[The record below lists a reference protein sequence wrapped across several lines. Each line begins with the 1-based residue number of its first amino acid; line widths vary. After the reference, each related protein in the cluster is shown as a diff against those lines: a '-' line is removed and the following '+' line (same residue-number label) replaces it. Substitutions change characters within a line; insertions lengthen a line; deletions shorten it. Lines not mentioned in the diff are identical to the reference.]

1 MNKKIIFFILS
12 IFIIGFLFIW
22 YKNPISEELQCNENY
37 LCKVEHIFAG
47 NIKIENNIY
56 ISKNSS
62 LSLTEKYHNSG
73 KGAKSYFT
81 YYVKIMGNKPTKPFI
96 YYNYK
101 VNNSALTDEVD
112 KNFLLYQK
120 TFEQYILNPKNGY
133 KLSSAAD
140 STEFKILSIAWIVF
154 ISVLLLWYIFDKKKN
169 PV

>member
-1 MNKKIIFFILS
+1 
-12 IFIIGFLFIW
+12 
-22 YKNPISEELQCNENY
+22 
-37 LCKVEHIFAG
+37 
-47 NIKIENNIY
+47 
-56 ISKNSS
+56 
-62 LSLTEKYHNSG
+62 
-73 KGAKSYFT
+73 
-81 YYVKIMGNKPTKPFI
+81 MGNKPTKPFI
-96 YYNYK
+96 YYNNK

-154 ISVLLLWYIFDKKKN
+154 ISVLLLWYILDKKQN